1 MKNEQDD
8 WFDDLPPRKTLCEF
22 FAQVGPPA
30 GPPPAPEFEQP
41 TPDRLGPLF
50 DGPGRQPASPTPP
63 TTSLDQR
70 IAARMAGL
78 QPEAEYRG
86 VPTRPE
92 K

>member
-50 DGPGRQPASPTPP
+50 DGPGRQPASPAPP
-63 TTSLDQR
+63 PPDR
-70 IAARMAGL
+70 PG
-78 QPEAEYRG
+78 PELPVSPDLGDE
-86 VPTRPE
+86 PF
-92 K
+92 